1 MLKIVA
7 FSAAYKARVSHV
19 RLGSPLK
26 IKMFQFNLT
35 IAIIYYSMYPTSVFL
50 YIYMRV
56 ATNLISTAKMLNGT
70 SVKSVKKRQN

>member
-35 IAIIYYSMYPTSVFL
+35 IEIIYYSMYSVTTLVFL

-70 SVKSVKKRQN
+70 FS